1 MKKVLT
7 FASAKRGNAPFAEG
21 PLLCPRKV
29 KRSLKDLH
37 RQNEVVQE
45 AMAAILRQPLGRR
58 NEPSIDIFDKT
69 CFSVFFFLLDTFK
82 DRLS

>member
-1 MKKVLT
+1 LFSLDGNHRLKFFLCHFEKKLRKYLAGVKKVLT

-29 KRSLKDLH
+29 KRSLKGLH

-45 AMAAILRQPLGRR
+45 AMAV
-58 NEPSIDIFDKT
+58 IF
-69 CFSVFFFLLDTFK
+69 VAVIG
-82 DRLS
+82 

>member
-1 MKKVLT
+1 MACKYSGKNIDGEEKNRNNYLVGVKKVLT

-21 PLLCPRKV
+21 LQPCPRKV

-45 AMAAILRQPLGRR
+45 AMSAILVAVIG
-58 NEPSIDIFDKT
+58 
-69 CFSVFFFLLDTFK
+69 
-82 DRLS
+82 